1 MRKAVLALGAVALAA
16 TALAVPP
23 APAEVAQQG
32 NLRVAFEGKLSPH
45 ELPRS
50 GAAPISV
57 SFGGRIS
64 TTDGLAPPQ
73 LREIEVALNRHG
85 RLDRHGLPVCHLKR
99 LQPSS
104 NKDALKACRSSLVGE
119 GFFTANVLIPGQAP
133 FPSRGR
139 VLAFNGTLGRAPVIF
154 AHVYGTEPVPT
165 SYTLPFAIRR
175 DGGTFATVLS
185 ASLPDVTSD
194 VGFVTGLRLE
204 LERRFRH
211 RGKTH
216 SYLGAGCPAPK
227 GFPGAV
233 FPFARASF
241 SFAGGSTLSS
251 TLTRSCRAGG

>member
-1 MRKAVLALGAVALAA
+1 MRKTILGLAVVALVAA
-16 TALAVPP
+16 TAAAS
-23 APAEVAQQG
+23 APAEVAQKS
-32 NLRVAFEGKLSPH
+32 NLRVAFEGRLSPH
-45 ELPRS
+45 ALPRS
-50 GAAPISV
+50 GTAPVSV

-64 TTDGLAPPQ
+64 TADSSPPPQ
-73 LREIEVALNRHG
+73 LREIEVAINRHG
-85 RLDRHGLPVCHLKR
+85 RLDRRGLPVCHLKR

-133 FPSRGR
+133 FPSQGR
-139 VLAFNGTLGRAPVIF
+139 VLAFNGEVGGRPVIL

-165 SYTLPFAIRR
+165 SYTLAFEIHRA
-175 DGGTFATVLS
+175 GGTFATVLR

-194 VGFVTGLRLE
+194 VGFVTGLSLE
-204 LERRFRH
+204 LERHFRY
-211 RGKTH
+211 RGKAH

-227 GFPGAV
+227 GFSGAV

-251 TLTRSCRAGG
+251 TLTRSCGAR